1 MAMHMQSFLN
11 TETELGGRS
20 DLPDEVLLALTAG
33 GWPAIR
39 SSTKLD
45 TQQQQQ
51 HEVFVLEFSKE
62 APAALAPCGPHGSDR
77 SSAKLIIIGT
87 ELGRSPI
94 FAVDAPTSAA
104 TIERTLALALA
115 AGAAVP
121 KVWMRGEIAKRG
133 ALRRLSYVL
142 LENLP
147 AAAAA
152 SGLSL
157 PLPVTVGPKAVA
169 GIAWYDDA
177 PSLLREM
184 RRLAIEAG
192 AMELD
197 APLAKLEAHCTD
209 ACGAPTQRCILFDV
223 GGTSEAEVT
232 PEATPAEPPPPP
244 PPPLDT
250 TLFWAGAAVCDARV
264 LHAPG
269 APWELVRAACHVVKA
284 RWLIDLCR
292 REPGTAPRCEVR
304 ALLSAHDGAQKLLV
318 EPPCPLH
325 ASAHHGALAPPQVRR
340 SSSSSAAGY
349 RPRPS
354 PRAARAPCSPRPSRK
369 RCARA
374 TERVVP

>member
-1 MAMHMQSFLN
+1 
-11 TETELGGRS
+11 
-20 DLPDEVLLALTAG
+20 
-33 GWPAIR
+33 
-39 SSTKLD
+39 
-45 TQQQQQ
+45 
-51 HEVFVLEFSKE
+51 
-62 APAALAPCGPHGSDR
+62 
-77 SSAKLIIIGT
+77 
-87 ELGRSPI
+87 
-94 FAVDAPTSAA
+94 
-104 TIERTLALALA
+104 
-115 AGAAVP
+115 
-121 KVWMRGEIAKRG
+121 
-133 ALRRLSYVL
+133 
-142 LENLP
+142 
-147 AAAAA
+147 
-152 SGLSL
+152 
-157 PLPVTVGPKAVA
+157 VA

-269 APWELVRAACHVVKA
+269 APWELVRAACHVVQA

-318 EPPCPLH
+318 EPPCHP
-325 ASAHHGALAPPQVRR
+325 ACKC
-340 SSSSSAAGY
+340 SSR
-349 RPRPS
+349 RPRPPTGAQKLLVERGWLPATAIS
-354 PRAARAPCSPRPSRK
+354 KGSSCAMLAQTFPEEMCPCY
-369 RCARA
+369 
-374 TERVVP
+374 

>member
-20 DLPDEVLLALTAG
+20 DLPDEVFLALTAG

-39 SSTKLD
+39 SSTKLER
-45 TQQQQQ
+45 QQQQQ
-51 HEVFVLEFSKE
+51 HEVFVIEFSKE

-232 PEATPAEPPPPP
+232 SEVVTSEVVTPAEPP

-318 EPPCPLH
+318 EPPCPP
-325 ASAHHGALAPPQVRR
+325 ACKCSPW
-340 SSSSSAAGY
+340 
-349 RPRPS
+349 RPRPPTGAQKLLVERGWLPATAIS
-354 PRAARAPCSPRPSRK
+354 KGSSCAMLAQTFPEEMCPCY
-369 RCARA
+369 
-374 TERVVP
+374 

>member
-121 KVWMRGEIAKRG
+121 K
-133 ALRRLSYVL
+133 
-142 LENLP
+142 
-147 AAAAA
+147 
-152 SGLSL
+152 
-157 PLPVTVGPKAVA
+157 
-169 GIAWYDDA
+169 
-177 PSLLREM
+177 
-184 RRLAIEAG
+184 
-192 AMELD
+192 
-197 APLAKLEAHCTD
+197 
-209 ACGAPTQRCILFDV
+209 
-223 GGTSEAEVT
+223 
-232 PEATPAEPPPPP
+232 
-244 PPPLDT
+244 
-250 TLFWAGAAVCDARV
+250 
-264 LHAPG
+264 
-269 APWELVRAACHVVKA
+269 A

-318 EPPCPLH
+318 ERGWLPATAISKGSSCAMLAQTFPEEMCPC
-325 ASAHHGALAPPQVRR
+325 
-340 SSSSSAAGY
+340 Y
-349 RPRPS
+349 
-354 PRAARAPCSPRPSRK
+354 
-369 RCARA
+369 
-374 TERVVP
+374 

>member
-1 MAMHMQSFLN
+1 
-11 TETELGGRS
+11 
-20 DLPDEVLLALTAG
+20 
-33 GWPAIR
+33 
-39 SSTKLD
+39 
-45 TQQQQQ
+45 
-51 HEVFVLEFSKE
+51 
-62 APAALAPCGPHGSDR
+62 
-77 SSAKLIIIGT
+77 
-87 ELGRSPI
+87 
-94 FAVDAPTSAA
+94 
-104 TIERTLALALA
+104 
-115 AGAAVP
+115 
-121 KVWMRGEIAKRG
+121 MRGEIAKRG

-209 ACGAPTQRCILFDV
+209 ACGAPTQRCIHFDV

-232 PEATPAEPPPPP
+232 PEATPAEPP

-318 EPPCPLH
+318 EPPCPP
-325 ASAHHGALAPPQVRR
+325 ACKCSPW
-340 SSSSSAAGY
+340 
-349 RPRPS
+349 RPRPPTGAQKLLVERGWLPATAIS
-354 PRAARAPCSPRPSRK
+354 KGSSCAMLAQTFPEEMCPCY
-369 RCARA
+369 
-374 TERVVP
+374 